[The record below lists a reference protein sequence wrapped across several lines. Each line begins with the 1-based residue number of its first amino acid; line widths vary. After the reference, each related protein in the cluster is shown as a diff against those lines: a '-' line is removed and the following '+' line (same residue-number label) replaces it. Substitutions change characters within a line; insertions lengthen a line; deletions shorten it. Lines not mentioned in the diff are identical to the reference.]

1 LCCWRGAAASPYE
14 RLLAHAYLVILHP
27 RIGGAATASVAAHVQ
42 APLIGLGLGMIA
54 VHYLAEPIGTRWA
67 LAAGM
72 AITIVWNA
80 ALWAWRT
87 RTKLI

>member
-1 LCCWRGAAASPYE
+1 
-14 RLLAHAYLVILHP
+14 LVILHP

-54 VHYLAEPIGTRWA
+54 VHYLAEPIGTWWA